1 MRRLKIIKNI
11 ELGKNYSIG
20 AVNLKQKIK
29 NCKDIKREIQKLYR
43 YYFSKNKIEE
53 KLMQQQISK
62 MKKDLNKK
70 QDEEKNN
77 FKNNFFRKYPSE
89 NNYTNEIN
97 NFIKEINKYKKENN
111 INEAKKYEKM
121 KNEFLNKKHDEYI
134 QKMGD
139 EYELALIK
147 LKEKFKKEKRE
158 QKIKIRKIILNR
170 KIGEMEK
177 EEDKNINSMY
187 NRRYF
192 VNGGFNLSQDNIYSY
207 YNNFQF
213 KDNEKNRLSSKIFKF
228 GGRGNP
234 YKTIII

>member
-1 MRRLKIIKNI
+1 M
-11 ELGKNYSIG
+11 
-20 AVNLKQKIK
+20 QKI
-29 NCKDIKREIQKLYR
+29 YR

-53 KLMQQQISK
+53 KLMQQQITK
-62 MKKDLNKK
+62 MKKELNKK

-77 FKNNFFRKYPSE
+77 FKNDFFRKYPSE
-89 NNYTNEIN
+89 TNYTNEIN
-97 NFIKEINKYKKENN
+97 NFIKEINKYKNENN

-121 KNEFLNKKHDEYI
+121 KDEFLNKKHDEYI

-139 EYELALIK
+139 EYELALEK
-147 LKEKFKKEKRE
+147 LKEKFKKENRE
-158 QKIKIRKIILNR
+158 QKVKIRKIILNK

-177 EEDKNINSMY
+177 EEDKNINSMIY
-187 NRRYF
+187 NRRYIG
-192 VNGGFNLSQDNIYSY
+192 NGRFNNLSQDNIYSY